1 MQLDVFLELSE
12 IVNPAAHPIA
22 WFDPSPQTRMK
33 ISGSPAMF
41 KKKRHI
47 SLRERFLAEQQQQ
60 LREDAKLTDPAEAYR
75 ALLEELSDER
85 ENAALETAD
94 RAA

>member
-12 IVNPAAHPIA
+12 IVNPVAHPIA